1 VLQVTSAKNLV
12 VRTLLDQH
20 TSVSNADST
29 CIQFV
34 PCHGM
39 IRTPVLEKATNASS
53 AQGLSSHHQC
63 VLLLMLL
70 LHPHGSHKNNKNS
83 HQNDRSCNSHDT
95 IVVFATSDM
104 DWKMPKTQY
113 YQRYISGV
121 MRFFHDTQYP
131 NDKTFTRTELRSYWS

>member
-1 VLQVTSAKNLV
+1 
-12 VRTLLDQH
+12 
-20 TSVSNADST
+20 
-29 CIQFV
+29 
-34 PCHGM
+34 M

-70 LHPHGSHKNNKNS
+70 LHPHGSHKNNKSKRRSRRNNNNKKNS